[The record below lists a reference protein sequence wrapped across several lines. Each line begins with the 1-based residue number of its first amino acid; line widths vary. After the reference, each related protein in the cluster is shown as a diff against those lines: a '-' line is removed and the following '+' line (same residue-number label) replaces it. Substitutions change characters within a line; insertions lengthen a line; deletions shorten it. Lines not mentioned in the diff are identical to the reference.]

1 MERYEEILEENNLI
15 YKYYETELGDDN
27 DIGSSNEDIR
37 RVNHDFLQSDKG
49 PSFGI
54 FTLLTFYSESFSSTS
69 SVLTPIQN
77 DNFYENYTASGKF

>member
-1 MERYEEILEENNLI
+1 MERKEETFKENNLI

-27 DIGSSNEDIR
+27 GIGSSNEDIR
-37 RVNHDFLQSDKG
+37 RINHYFFQSEKD

-54 FTLLTFYSESFSSTS
+54 FTLLTFYSEFLSSTS
-69 SVLTPIQN
+69 SVLSPILN